1 MKRRTLITALGAATL
16 TAHPSLRAQGAYPQ
30 KPVTLVVPSAPG
42 GTTDFTARLIGEG
55 LSRALGQPVVIDNKA
70 GGAGNIG
77 NQFVAKA
84 KPDGHTL
91 LVAYSGYQVG
101 NPHLF
106 ANAGWD
112 PLKDF
117 TPVAMLT
124 RAPQVIV
131 VNANLKANTL
141 AELVAFAKA
150 NPGKLN
156 YASSGNGSI
165 QHIAGELFKQLT
177 GTFITHIPYRGA
189 GPAVQDLIGGQVELF
204 MTTPASVVQHVKSGK
219 LKALAVSSNTRW
231 LHCPRCPPPWRP
243 ASRASRWTPGLR
255 STDLP
260 ACPPTWCSGS
270 AAKST
275 RSWRRQ
281 KSSGGQKRRAPRL
294 NRWAPHS
301 WATTP
306 ARSWTTGA
314 RSSRRRRFRPND
326 LSPDRSPDAFD
337 LHAVHQSCQRPF
349 KANDESVTQE
359 MTDQTGALRPAP

>member
-1 MKRRTLITALGAATL
+1 
-16 TAHPSLRAQGAYPQ
+16 
-30 KPVTLVVPSAPG
+30 
-42 GTTDFTARLIGEG
+42 
-55 LSRALGQPVVIDNKA
+55 VVIDNKA

-77 NQFVAKA
+77 NQFVAKSR
-84 KPDGHTL
+84 PDGHTL

-189 GPAVQDLIGGQVELF
+189 GPAVQDLIGGQVDLF
-204 MTTPASVVQHVKSGK
+204 MTTPASVVQHVKSGR
-219 LKALAVSSNTRW
+219 LKALAVSSNTRLAALPQVPTAVEAGLKGFTLDSW
-231 LHCPRCPPPWRP
+231 FALYGP
-243 ASRASRWTPGLR
+243 AG
-255 STDLP
+255 LP
-260 ACPPTWCSGS
+260 ADVVQ
-270 AAKST
+270 
-275 RSWRRQ
+275 RL
-281 KSSGGQKRRAPRL
+281 SSEVDKILTSPDIKRRAEEAGTSVEL
-294 NRWAPHS
+294 M
-301 WATTP
+301 
-306 ARSWTTGA
+306 
-314 RSSRRRRFRPND
+314 SSTQLGDYTRKELD
-326 LSPDRSPDAFD
+326 YWGK
-337 LHAVHQSCQRPF
+337 VI
-349 KANDESVTQE
+349 KASKISAE
-359 MTDQTGALRPAP
+359 